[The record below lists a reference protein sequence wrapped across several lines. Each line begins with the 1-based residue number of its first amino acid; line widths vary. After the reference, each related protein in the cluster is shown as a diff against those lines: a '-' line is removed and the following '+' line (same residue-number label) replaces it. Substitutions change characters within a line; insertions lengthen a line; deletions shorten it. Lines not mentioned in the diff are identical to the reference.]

1 VTRRHCAYEQR
12 SEGCRQGL
20 SLPAG
25 IPAASSWRQL
35 LHSDKTRQV
44 THPRRHPQRSIS
56 SEALLLSPPQVKTAQ
71 FLGRLL
77 AEHGHRAALLH
88 GKRPQ
93 AEREV
98 GDLLYFLT
106 RKSVV

>member
-1 VTRRHCAYEQR
+1 MQRHTH
-12 SEGCRQGL
+12 S
-20 SLPAG
+20 G
-25 IPAASSWRQL
+25 IP
-35 LHSDKTRQV
+35 SDSR
-44 THPRRHPQRSIS
+44 I

-98 GDLLYFLT
+98 RGLLSFVTIHNHATLSLHHSGM
-106 RKSVV
+106 SVPGGA

>member
-1 VTRRHCAYEQR
+1 M
-12 SEGCRQGL
+12 
-20 SLPAG
+20 
-25 IPAASSWRQL
+25 
-35 LHSDKTRQV
+35 
-44 THPRRHPQRSIS
+44 
-56 SEALLLSPPQVKTAQ
+56 LSPVQVKTAQ

-98 GDLLYFLT
+98 WCFAVLCDTVIRHVIQVTSHREATATGRRCCTGSGRRRSARCAVCCTFAVCQT
-106 RKSVV
+106 AV